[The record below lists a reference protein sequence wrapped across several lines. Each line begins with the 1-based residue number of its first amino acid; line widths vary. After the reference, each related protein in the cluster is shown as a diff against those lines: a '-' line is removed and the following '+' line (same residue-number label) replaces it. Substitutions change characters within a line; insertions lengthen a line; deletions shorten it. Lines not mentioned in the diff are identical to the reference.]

1 MENINKTF
9 LSVIIP
15 AYNEA
20 SRLPATLVD
29 VDRYL
34 SSQRFSYEII
44 VVNDGSADNTAE
56 IARRFSLTM
65 RNLRLIDQKV
75 NCGKG
80 AAVRTG
86 MLAANG
92 DTRLFMDA
100 DNSTAISEVEKLL
113 PYFSSGLGKYDVVFG
128 SRAIKGA
135 QMNPPQVFYKRFAG
149 KLGNFFI
156 QLLLLKGIWDTQ
168 CGFKCFSRETAQKI
182 FSLAK
187 INRWGFD
194 AEILALAK
202 TLGYKIKEVPIYWV
216 NNTQSHVSAVSYF
229 QVLLEVIRI
238 RWWLWRNTY
247 KIKLYLNSTNCFR

>member
-168 CGFKCFSRETAQKI
+168 CGFKCFSEEAAEKI
-182 FSLAK
+182 FGITK
-187 INRWGFD
+187 INHWGFD
-194 AEILALAK
+194 AESLALAK
-202 TLGYKIKEVPIYWV
+202 EFGYTIKEMPIFWV
-216 NNTQSHVSAVSYF
+216 NDVRTHVRLSSYL
-229 QVLLEVIRI
+229 QVLAETVKV
-238 RWWLWRNTY
+238 RWWLWRDAYNL
-247 KIKLYLNSTNCFR
+247 K